1 QSNEQ
6 QKVIVEPAPANVQQ
20 NVTVQQVPPPTQVI
34 KIEQANP
41 QVVYVPTYNPSA
53 AYGPWPYPAYPPYSY
68 YPPGYVATASLLSF
82 GAGMAVGAALRGDC
96 DWGHS
101 DVNINTNNYNNF
113 NKTNVAS
120 GKWQHNVDHRRGVQ
134 YRDRGTQQR
143 YGRTGPG
150 GAQSRE
156 AYRGRTQSPDQV
168 GRGVT

>member
-1 QSNEQ
+1 
-6 QKVIVEPAPANVQQ
+6 
-20 NVTVQQVPPPTQVI
+20 
-34 KIEQANP
+34 
-41 QVVYVPTYNPSA
+41 
-53 AYGPWPYPAYPPYSY
+53 PYPAYPPYSY

-82 GAGMAVGAALRGDC
+82 GAGMAVGAALWGDC

-156 AYRGRTQSPDQV
+156 AYRGRTQSPQQLARGGTDASRLGGAG
-168 GRGVT
+168 GRQGQRGQGAAAPRQQPAQRQPGAQRQPAGG